1 MHWVGGGGLM
11 SGKGTKNLQVMFESM
26 CMNVVFFFTSYC
38 NAKKA
43 SITCAY
49 FCVEQLSISIKFIW
63 IELNWI
69 IG

>member
-1 MHWVGGGGLM
+1 MHWVGGGLM

-43 SITCAY
+43 SITCVY
-49 FCVEQLSISIKFIW
+49 FCVEQLSIPIKFI
-63 IELNWI
+63 
-69 IG
+69 